1 MGSRLQEGEGLTL
14 MSSPLKSVLLTILQM
29 GFDNEVGVCVDN
41 AIPYP
46 IEIIVSMPASMVFNI
61 YSKKPGNFS
70 LSNSCKVNSSGCF
83 K

>member
-46 IEIIVSMPASMVFNI
+46 IEIIVSMPASMVLFTVR
-61 YSKKPGNFS
+61 S
-70 LSNSCKVNSSGCF
+70 LETFPLVIRVR
-83 K
+83 